1 MKWVEWSPVP
11 VMHAGQYAALNRHS
25 FRLMALSSLLF
36 VPLAVLGLK
45 SAEWP
50 IYLQLLPLFIS
61 LFLFGMP
68 HGGAD
73 HLLLWGML
81 RKDSWCRRIATL
93 ALYTLTA
100 LAYMVF
106 WDFNPSAAA
115 LFFLGLTIFHWGQG
129 DRYIS
134 VQVHQAT
141 YLYRSK
147 VLTGLHI
154 LSRGSIPILL
164 PGYLGND
171 TYRNVIEALV
181 SSGGQASYQAEWVS
195 SYPLFFLLIPLGLT
209 ALSLLAASICRSKEE
224 IRPLCIDSIESVA
237 LFGWFLFIPALW
249 AIGCYFALWHSLRHT
264 LRILSTDTT
273 GSQLLDSKQYLKLNI
288 RWLQLTGLMT
298 LIALIGMWII
308 FALPF
313 SVRGIEL
320 DWLAKALIGI
330 SVLTLPHTAV
340 VCCMDKIQL
349 RN

>member
-1 MKWVEWSPVP
+1 MAKGCVVKWVEWSPVP
-11 VMHAGQYAALNRHS
+11 VVQAGQQAALGKYS
-25 FRLMALSSLLF
+25 LRLIALSVLLF
-36 VPLAVLGLK
+36 VPLAGLGFK

-81 RKDSWCRRIATL
+81 RKDSWCRRIVTL
-93 ALYTLTA
+93 SLYTLIA
-100 LAYMVF
+100 LAYLTF
-106 WDFNPSAAA
+106 WDLNPSAAA

-129 DRYIS
+129 DRYVS
-134 VQVHQAT
+134 VQIHQAT
-141 YLYRSK
+141 YLSRSK
-147 VLTGLHI
+147 VLTALHI
-154 LSRGSIPILL
+154 VSRGSIPILL

-195 SYPLFFLLIPLGLT
+195 SYPQFFLLIPLGLT
-209 ALSLLAASICRSKEE
+209 ALSLLAASICISKEE
-224 IRPLCIDSIESVA
+224 KRPLYIDSIESIA
-237 LFGWFLFIPALW
+237 LISWFLFIPALW

-273 GSQLLDSKQYLKLNI
+273 GSQLLDSKQYLKLNM

-320 DWLAKALIGI
+320 DWLA
-330 SVLTLPHTAV
+330 
-340 VCCMDKIQL
+340 
-349 RN
+349 

>member
-11 VMHAGQYAALNRHS
+11 VMQADQHSVLNRHS
-25 FRLMALSSLLF
+25 FRLMTLTLLLF
-36 VPLAVLGLK
+36 VPLAGLGLK

-50 IYLQLLPLFIS
+50 IYLQLLPLIIS
-61 LFLFGMP
+61 LFIFGMP

-81 RKDSWCRRIATL
+81 RKDSWYRRIATL
-93 ALYTLTA
+93 SLYTLTA
-100 LAYMVF
+100 LAYLTF
-106 WDFNPSAAA
+106 WDFKPSAAA

-141 YLYRSK
+141 YLSRSK
-147 VLTGLHI
+147 VLTALHI

-181 SSGGQASYQAEWVS
+181 SSGGQVNYQAEWVS
-195 SYPLFFLLIPLGLT
+195 SYPLFFLLVPLGLT
-209 ALSLLAASICRSKEE
+209 TVNVLAASIYISKEE
-224 IRPLCIDSIESVA
+224 IRPLCVDSLESIA

-264 LRILSTDTT
+264 LRILSTDTS

-298 LIALIGMWII
+298 FIALIGMWII

-313 SVRGIEL
+313 SVRGIQL
-320 DWLAKALIGI
+320 DWLAKTLIGV
-330 SVLTLPHTAV
+330 SVLTLPHTVV

>member
-1 MKWVEWSPVP
+1 MWVEWSPLP
-11 VMHAGQYAALNRHS
+11 VVQSGQHALLGRYSL
-25 FRLMALSSLLF
+25 RLMALSLLLF
-36 VPLAVLGLK
+36 VPLAGLGFK

-50 IYLQLLPLFIS
+50 MYLQLLPLFIS

-81 RKDSWCRRIATL
+81 RKDSWSRRMVTL
-93 ALYTLTA
+93 SLYTLIA
-100 LAYMVF
+100 LAYLTF
-106 WDFNPSAAA
+106 WDFNPPAAA

-134 VQVHQAT
+134 IQVHQAT
-141 YLYRSK
+141 YISRSK
-147 VLTGLHI
+147 VLSALHI

-164 PGYLGND
+164 PGYMGND

-181 SSGGQASYQAEWVS
+181 SSGGQASYQAVWVS
-195 SYPLFFLLIPLGLT
+195 SYPLVFLLIPLGLT
-209 ALSLLAASICRSKEE
+209 IASLIAAAISMSKKE

-237 LFGWFLFIPALW
+237 LFGWFLFVPALW
-249 AIGCYFALWHSLRHT
+249 AIGCYFALWHSLRHA
-264 LRILSTDTT
+264 LRILSTDST

-288 RWLQLTGLMT
+288 RWLQLTSLMT

-308 FALPF
+308 FALPL

-330 SVLTLPHTAV
+330 SVLTLPHTVV
-340 VCCMDKIQL
+340 VCFMDKIQL
-349 RN
+349 RD